1 MKKRMTTL
9 LTMIL
14 MLCCI
19 MAVAEDN
26 GKLEI
31 GTISINGAFTL
42 KSAIP
47 EGYTITPVYT
57 GIEQVIAEISSEDPV
72 KPMMMLS
79 VAFDETY
86 ADVERMNDLS
96 EEDLALLEKTYTDN
110 DPDVEIFYSDTGLGT
125 RLLIAKMTEGSQDYV
140 SFLSVYK
147 GYFVE
152 FVLLPSLE
160 AEDRN
165 LTDEQLQMCIDYLT
179 ELDFIPAGTPVITSG
194 MDLAGQTVLANLTG
208 YDAVSR
214 TVHADIRRTIYLDAD
229 TVKGLK
235 VGDILSIGE
244 EKYNI
249 ESLESDE
256 YGFTINNEVNLFP
269 EKDHYYASLYDM
281 TLTESVA
288 QLILEVPDS
297 LIFMDEIDPE
307 TGEIQE
313 DTAKRT
319 AADFVSL
326 ISSGTYP
333 DFASENVN
341 ITFGTDGLLEKVERF
356 YAPWQ

>member
-1 MKKRMTTL
+1 MKKWMTML
-9 LTMIL
+9 LAMIL
-14 MLCCI
+14 MLCCT
-19 MAVAEDN
+19 MAFAEDS

-47 EGYTITPVYT
+47 EGYTVTPVYT
-57 GIEQVIAEISSEDPV
+57 GAEQVIAEISSEDPS
-72 KPMMMLS
+72 KPAMMLS

-96 EEDLALLEKTYTDN
+96 DEDLALLEKTYTDN

-125 RLLIAKMTEGSQDYV
+125 RLMIAKMTEGSQDYV

-152 FVLLPSLE
+152 FVLLPSQE

-179 ELDFIPAGTPVITSG
+179 ELDFVPAGTPVITSG
-194 MDLAGQTVLANLTG
+194 MDLAGKTVLANLTG
-208 YDAVSR
+208 YDSAAR
-214 TVHADIRRTIYLDAD
+214 TVHADIRQTIYLDSD
-229 TVKGLK
+229 TVKNLK
-235 VGDILSIGE
+235 VGDVLSIGE
-244 EKYNI
+244 ENYNI
-249 ESLESDE
+249 ESIESDE
-256 YGFTINNEVNLFP
+256 YGITVNDEINLFP
-269 EKDHYYASLYDM
+269 EKDHYYAALYDM
-281 TLTESVA
+281 TFTESVA

-307 TGEIQE
+307 TGDILEE
-313 DTAKRT
+313 RVKRT
-319 AADFVSL
+319 AEDFITL
-326 ISSGTYP
+326 ISSGAYP
-333 DFASENVN
+333 DFASANVN
-341 ITFGTDGLLEKVERF
+341 ITFGTDGQLEKVERF
-356 YAPWQ
+356 YTPWQ